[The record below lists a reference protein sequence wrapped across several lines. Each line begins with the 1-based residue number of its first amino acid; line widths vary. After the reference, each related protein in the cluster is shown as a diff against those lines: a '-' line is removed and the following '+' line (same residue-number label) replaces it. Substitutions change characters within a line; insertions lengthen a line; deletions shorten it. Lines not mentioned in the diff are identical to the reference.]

1 MIKIKEREKI
11 IISAVVTIILLILF
25 IFLVLL
31 PLSDKVKILKSQI
44 KQSELTLKEA
54 LVLQAKKDYIL
65 FECNKFS
72 EHLQYSEASDQEN
85 EGWLLKEIEKLS
97 QKSYLAVVNL
107 GKSEIEQDK
116 NFKIYNAD
124 LKAEGEISQILK
136 FFSYVEESTKLLIV
150 KDFVV
155 APKDDKATSLELDA
169 TISMYVPQI
178 VLPDKK

>member
-1 MIKIKEREKI
+1 MIEIKQREKI
-11 IISAVVTIILLILF
+11 IISAVATILFLVLF

-31 PLSDKVKILKSQI
+31 PLSDKVKDLRSQI
-44 KQSELTLKEA
+44 KQSELTLKEVLA
-54 LVLQAKKDYIL
+54 LQAKKDNIL

-72 EHLQYSEASDQEN
+72 EHLQVNDASDQEN

-124 LKAEGEISQILK
+124 LKAEGEISEILK
-136 FFSYVEESTKLLIV
+136 FFSYVQESSKLLVVRDFIV
-150 KDFVV
+150 T
-155 APKDDKATSLELDA
+155 PKDDKATSLEYDA
-169 TISMYVPQI
+169 KISMYVPQI
-178 VLPDKK
+178 AIAKKK